1 MKPVVAMFGPPS
13 QMYSVV
19 TDVIDEVL
27 SVTGC
32 LNEMFTQLVS
42 SL

>member
-1 MKPVVAMFGPPS
+1 MVAIFGSPS

-27 SVTGC
+27 SVTGF
-32 LNEMFTQLVS
+32 LNEVFAQLVS